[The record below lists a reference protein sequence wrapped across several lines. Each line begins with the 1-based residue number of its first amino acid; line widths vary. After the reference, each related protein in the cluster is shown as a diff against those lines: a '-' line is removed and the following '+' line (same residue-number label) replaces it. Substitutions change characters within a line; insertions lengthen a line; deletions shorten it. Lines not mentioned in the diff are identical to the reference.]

1 MRVKSRWFKAD
12 QPKPP
17 AQVAGAAAFIIW
29 RVAQNA
35 LKRMRTAHFDIDA
48 GPQYFAFLREF
59 LIFLVAIADR
69 IAYTRED
76 EAFRIEFTT
85 ALANRIGEILE
96 DNETDLLGAEIAS
109 GSKRRLIALF
119 NDRSADYATF
129 GYGHEGPD
137 FGFLRYLG
145 SRITDLMPEKDR
157 SWTVPQ
163 VMEIEAP
170 EAVATLQKAMGDLFV
185 AGPLPEP
192 ARHAALRGD

>member
-1 MRVKSRWFKAD
+1 MRVKSRWFKGE

-17 AQVAGAAAFIIW
+17 GQVAGAAAFIIW

-35 LKRMRTAHFDIDA
+35 LKRMRTAHFDIDV

-76 EAFRIEFTT
+76 ETFRIGFTT
-85 ALANRIGEILE
+85 ALANRLGEILE
-96 DNETDLLGAEIAS
+96 DNETDLLGPEVAN
-109 GSKRRLIALF
+109 GSKRRLIALL
-119 NDRSADYATF
+119 NERSADYATF
-129 GYGHEGPD
+129 GFGSDGPD

-170 EAVATLQKAMGDLFV
+170 EAVATVQKAIRDLFA
-185 AGPLPEP
+185 AGPRPES
-192 ARHAALRGD
+192 ARAAIRGD